1 MVSHAQFPRHQHAD
15 TILMATILLSLTLHA
30 AAFGLLPDFFKEFAK
45 PAKQLTVELLPP
57 PPPKPVVPPP
67 EPPKPKP
74 EKPKPLPKKVLP
86 PPKPLPVIQP
96 KAEIPPPVH
105 APEPPLPPQV
115 IAAAPKASEP
125 TPAVTVPPPPQPAPA
140 VETKPRLMP
149 PPPPDLEVVRSNYGN
164 ELSREFAKHKQYPRV
179 ARMRGWQGTSR
190 IELQI
195 DATGA
200 VTAINILESSGFEI
214 LDKQAIESVQKALPL
229 PPIPEELRGKD
240 FTIVVPMK
248 FSLQ

>member
-1 MVSHAQFPRHQHAD
+1 MVSHAQFPRHEHAD

-30 AAFGLLPDFFKEFAK
+30 AAFGLLPDFFKGLAK
-45 PAKQLTVELLPP
+45 PAEQLTVELLPP
-57 PPPKPVVPPP
+57 PPPKPAPPP
-67 EPPKPKP
+67 EPPKPEP
-74 EKPKPLPKKVLP
+74 EKPKPLPKRVLP

-96 KAEIPPPVH
+96 KAETPPPVH
-105 APEPPLPPQV
+105 TPEPPPPPQV

-125 TPAVTVPPPPQPAPA
+125 TPAVTVPPPQPVPVA
-140 VETKPRLMP
+140 ETKPRPMP
-149 PPPPDLEVVRSNYGN
+149 LPPPDLEVVRSNYGSV
-164 ELSREFAKHKQYPRV
+164 LSREFAKHKQYPRV
-179 ARMRGWQGTSR
+179 AQMRGWQGTSR

-195 DATGA
+195 DATGT